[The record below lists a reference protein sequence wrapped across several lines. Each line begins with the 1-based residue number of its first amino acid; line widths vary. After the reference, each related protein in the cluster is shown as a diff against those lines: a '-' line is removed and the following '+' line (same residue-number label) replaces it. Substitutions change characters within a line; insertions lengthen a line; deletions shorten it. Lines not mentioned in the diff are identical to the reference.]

1 MSPRR
6 EIESLPEVPWCTRVA
21 ELRKV
26 AEGVGLPEALSK
38 ELPQKSWEEARKAL
52 QQLEAEPDF
61 NVKSLTE
68 WKWLLAARA
77 RDPDHQHVND
87 TTALFFSITEPCY
100 VWNFRLRT
108 WQRRPSKRH
117 GWHMKSLGHCIMACL
132 LRRLRQLAQPKVRRR
147 AFS

>member
-1 MSPRR
+1 M
-6 EIESLPEVPWCTRVA
+6 
-21 ELRKV
+21 

-87 TTALFFSITEPCY
+87 TTALFFSITEPMLFLEFQAE
-100 VWNFRLRT
+100 N
-108 WQRRPSKRH
+108 
-117 GWHMKSLGHCIMACL
+117 L
-132 LRRLRQLAQPKVRRR
+132 LSRGGRQKGTGGT
-147 AFS
+147 